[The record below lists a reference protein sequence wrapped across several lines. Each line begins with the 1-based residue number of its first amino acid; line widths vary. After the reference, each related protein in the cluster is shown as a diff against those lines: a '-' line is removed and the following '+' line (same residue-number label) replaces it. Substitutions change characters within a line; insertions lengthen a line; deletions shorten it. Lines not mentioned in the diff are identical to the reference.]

1 MSLQNQLA
9 ELIKEQQ
16 QLGSIAKTRYSTI
29 YMLQPSS
36 PTLILEAQI
45 ETLNAQTFIV
55 PNDHINT
62 LTSSISS
69 SKCCMPCECERH
81 VFPFTHCKANFIS
94 HNATFSLAF
103 FLPLNSLYM
112 FTSGSVTEML
122 IIPECSGLLKYILA
136 WWKIISYFSSRSLKT
151 RLWIMK

>member
-9 ELIKEQQ
+9 ELIQEQQ

-29 YMLQPSS
+29 YMLQPSF
-36 PTLILEAQI
+36 PTLILEAQV

-55 PNDHINT
+55 PNDHINA
-62 LTSSISS
+62 LTSSIIS

-81 VFPFTHCKANFIS
+81 VFPFTHFKANLIS
-94 HNATFSLAF
+94 RNATFSLAF
-103 FLPLNSLYM
+103 FLPLNSFYM

-136 WWKIISYFSSRSLKT
+136 
-151 RLWIMK
+151 